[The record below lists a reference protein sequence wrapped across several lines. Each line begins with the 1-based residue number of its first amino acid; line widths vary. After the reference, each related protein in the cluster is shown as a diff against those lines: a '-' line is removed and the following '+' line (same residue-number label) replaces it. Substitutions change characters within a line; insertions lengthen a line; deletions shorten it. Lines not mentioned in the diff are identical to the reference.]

1 MALVGQA
8 YKSSVS
14 NQQPKGRFQ
23 REIAHSTSKLS
34 TKTTARTS
42 MLAREDHLPSTIL
55 NRMEVP
61 LPNRYRSNQIKA
73 HGVSV
78 IPNTNYMP
86 SEHLHKQKLC
96 RVLLFNQLQLSV
108 LPAMYFVNFILYLT
122 NLLFLLQTEDVPQK
136 HLSEHKK
143 LLLSVV
149 KATKITVLPEKRT

>member
-42 MLAREDHLPSTIL
+42 MLAREGHLPSTIL

-86 SEHLHKQKLC
+86 SEHLPKQTLC
-96 RVLLFNQLQLSV
+96 RVLLFN
-108 LPAMYFVNFILYLT
+108 
-122 NLLFLLQTEDVPQK
+122 
-136 HLSEHKK
+136 
-143 LLLSVV
+143 
-149 KATKITVLPEKRT
+149 